1 MNDELI
7 SSETYI
13 NKVFVYGTLM
23 QGLWNHKRYLG
34 GQINRI
40 TAGRTYGLLYHLPE
54 GYPALIAGKEAI
66 EGEVIQPVDE
76 NLMESL
82 DSLEGYDERSSNN
95 LYVRQ
100 VRSISTEDGE
110 EAICWVY
117 VYTDEKYAKENGILV
132 LHGNW
137 KKFIEKKGEF
147 V

>member
-54 GYPALIAGKEAI
+54 GYRL
-66 EGEVIQPVDE
+66 
-76 NLMESL
+76 
-82 DSLEGYDERSSNN
+82 
-95 LYVRQ
+95 
-100 VRSISTEDGE
+100 
-110 EAICWVY
+110 
-117 VYTDEKYAKENGILV
+117 
-132 LHGNW
+132 
-137 KKFIEKKGEF
+137 
-147 V
+147 